1 MADFNLIINEDED
14 MELVASVDDSAME
27 GMLSDEVVMQW
38 LMDLEAEDSA
48 ADLQDQCQESAAVR
62 LHA

>member
-1 MADFNLIINEDED
+1 MADFNLIINDD
-14 MELVASVDDSAME
+14 HDADLIASVDESAFN
-27 GMLSDEVVMQW
+27 GLLSDEVVMQW

-48 ADLQDQCQESAAVR
+48 SDLEDSRDLQTARQ